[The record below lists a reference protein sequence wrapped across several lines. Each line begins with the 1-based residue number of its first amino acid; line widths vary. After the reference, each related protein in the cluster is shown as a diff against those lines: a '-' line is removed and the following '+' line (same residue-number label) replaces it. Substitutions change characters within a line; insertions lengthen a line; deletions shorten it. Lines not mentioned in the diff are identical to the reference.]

1 MSEPLVFLPG
11 MMCDSRLFEPQI
23 VEFSKERMVCV
34 APVTGFDSIKGI
46 ASEILEKTPPQFILA
61 GLSLGGIIAMEMVRQ
76 APSRITKL
84 ILMDTN
90 YIAELPEV
98 SAKREQ
104 QIIAVKEGRL
114 KEVMRNEIKPN
125 YLNEGSEKEFIL
137 NLCMVCLLYTSPS
150 PPD

>member
-61 GLSLGGIIAMEMVRQ
+61 GLSLGGIIAMEMVH
-76 APSRITKL
+76 
-84 ILMDTN
+84 
-90 YIAELPEV
+90 
-98 SAKREQ
+98 
-104 QIIAVKEGRL
+104 
-114 KEVMRNEIKPN
+114 
-125 YLNEGSEKEFIL
+125 FF
-137 NLCMVCLLYTSPS
+137 
-150 PPD
+150 